1 MELNLTRNVKVNK
14 KISCKYMGGKSKIW
28 KNVSLLLNELWDLVT
43 QDNENVK
50 LPNAFFASVFTS
62 KTGLQEPQVPG
73 TEGKP
78 RLSRC
83 TLDGRRSDEE
93 ILKWT

>member
-62 KTGLQEPQVPG
+62 KTGL
-73 TEGKP
+73 
-78 RLSRC
+78 
-83 TLDGRRSDEE
+83 
-93 ILKWT
+93 